1 MFLHFRLVSI
11 LKKDVARCH
20 DKRIGVEG
28 TGLDADAADAADA
41 ATGRPRRPPSIE
53 RFLIDIKIERPRHGI
68 GPSAAGHPSSPS
80 STRKPTKQPP
90 PPKKKVTKK
99 QNTTKPTRAV
109 GSFLSG
115 AGSGCASAICWPQK
129 ETILISDDLGPKEN
143 ALSMIPRS
151 IELSSTSRSSNPRVP
166 RSNRGG
172 TVP

>member
-80 STRKPTKQPP
+80 STRKPTKTN
-90 PPKKKVTKK
+90 KNKNK
-99 QNTTKPTRAV
+99 TTKTTTTMVVKVLDGQRCMCLANE
-109 GSFLSG
+109 GY
-115 AGSGCASAICWPQK
+115 
-129 ETILISDDLGPKEN
+129 D
-143 ALSMIPRS
+143 
-151 IELSSTSRSSNPRVP
+151 
-166 RSNRGG
+166 
-172 TVP
+172 